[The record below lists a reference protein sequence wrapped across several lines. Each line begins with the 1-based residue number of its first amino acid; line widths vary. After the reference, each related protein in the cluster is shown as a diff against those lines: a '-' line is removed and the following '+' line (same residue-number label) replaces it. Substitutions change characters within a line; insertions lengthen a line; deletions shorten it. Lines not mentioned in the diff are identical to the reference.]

1 MFVFVFLAKEP
12 IRFAFISKALKSFP
26 QKIVLVNKMEI
37 QDEKLPGQLSE
48 HLIYCWEAVDLNSA
62 YLQVIVASV
71 DLLLKLFV
79 HIS

>member
-1 MFVFVFLAKEP
+1 
-12 IRFAFISKALKSFP
+12 
-26 QKIVLVNKMEI
+26 MEI

-79 HIS
+79 HISWISLHGSWS